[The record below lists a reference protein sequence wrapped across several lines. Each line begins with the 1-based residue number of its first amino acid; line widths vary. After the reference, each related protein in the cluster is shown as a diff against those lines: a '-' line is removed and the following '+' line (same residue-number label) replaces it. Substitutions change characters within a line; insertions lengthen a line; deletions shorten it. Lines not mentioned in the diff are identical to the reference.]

1 MPAYETDQEQM
12 EVIKKWFRENGKWL
26 LVAILIGL
34 GIGFGWHTWQEQK
47 LQRNEQ
53 ASSLYEQL
61 LSANEQNNPQTIQQ
75 MSEEIVKRY
84 PKTEYAAMAN
94 LIAAKASVYQNNFSV
109 ALTNLQWVL
118 SHSSSAALRQIA
130 RLRIARLQLSQ
141 NKPDEAQKTIDV
153 VNDPTFQPAI
163 DEVQGDIYSAK
174 NDSVKARQSYQ
185 SAQSGFSAL
194 LGEDV
199 LLSIKLAQP

>member
-12 EVIKKWFRENGKWL
+12 ETIKKWFKENGKWL
-26 LVAILIGL
+26 LTAILIGL
-34 GIGFGWHTWQEQK
+34 GVGFGWHTWQQQK

-61 LSANEQNNPQTIQQ
+61 LTANEQNNPQAIQQ
-75 MSEEIVKRY
+75 MAAEMVKRY
-84 PKTEYAAMAN
+84 PKTEYASMAS
-94 LIAAKASVYQNNFSV
+94 LIASKAFIYQNNPSE
-109 ALTNLQWVL
+109 ALSQLQWVL
-118 SHSSSAALRQIA
+118 DHSASAGLQQIA
-130 RLRIARLQLSQ
+130 RLRKARIQISQ
-141 NKPDEAQKTIDV
+141 NQPDEAQKTIAV
-153 VNDPTFQPAI
+153 VNDATFQPAI
-163 DEVQGDIYSAK
+163 DEVQGDIYTAK
-174 NDSVKARQSYQ
+174 KDPVKARQSYQ

>member
-94 LIAAKASVYQNNFSV
+94 LIAAKASVYQNNFSA

-118 SHSSSAALRQIA
+118 NHSSSAALRQIA